1 MGNEMSK
8 WLLMFAV
15 ALLPMSATA
24 QNLNEK
30 MDADAKS
37 SIEIYNTA
45 GEVKVEG
52 WSRNEV
58 EVTGTLGNEVDE
70 FIFERDD
77 DEILIKVKAKSGRSG
92 HRGHSS
98 DLAIKV
104 PQDSSIDVATV
115 SADIEI
121 RGVYGEL
128 EATAVS
134 GDIDLEI
141 FAAEVEAE
149 SVSGDIDARGDGN
162 GSDIELISVSG
173 DITAEKLAGE
183 IQLEAVSG
191 DIKLTNSALDDANVE
206 TVNGEIEFE
215 ANLRKGGEIAIE
227 TVNGTID
234 VEFVGDLSAEFE
246 IETFNGRIRNCFG
259 PEPERVSKYA
269 PGYELNFTEG
279 GGDGRVSIATMNGD
293 LNLCKK

>member
-1 MGNEMSK
+1 MGIEMSK

-15 ALLPMSATA
+15 ALLPLSVAA
-24 QNLNEK
+24 RDLNEK

-45 GEVKVEG
+45 GDVRVEG

-70 FIFERDD
+70 FIFERDGN
-77 DEILIKVKAKSGRSG
+77 EILIKVKAKSGRSG

-104 PQDSSIDVATV
+104 PQESSIDVATV

-128 EATAVS
+128 EANAVS

-162 GSDIELISVSG
+162 GTDIELISVSG
-173 DITAEKLAGE
+173 DIIAEKLAGE

-191 DIKLTNSALDDANVE
+191 DIELINGAFDDANVQ
-206 TVNGEIEFE
+206 TVNGDIEFE
-215 ANLRKGGEIAIE
+215 ASLRKGGEIAIE
-227 TVNGTID
+227 TVNGTVD
-234 VEFVGDLSAEFE
+234 VDFVGDVSAEFE

-279 GGDGRVSIATMNGD
+279 GGDGRVSIATMNGN
-293 LNLCKK
+293 LNLCKR

>member
-1 MGNEMSK
+1 
-8 WLLMFAV
+8 MFALS
-15 ALLPMSATA
+15 LLPLSALA
-24 QNLNEK
+24 GDVNEK
-30 MDADAKS
+30 MDADPKS
-37 SIEIYNTA
+37 NIEIYNTA
-45 GEVKVEG
+45 GSVKVEG
-52 WSRNEV
+52 WSKNEV
-58 EVTGTLGNEVDE
+58 EVIGTLGNEVDE

-77 DEILIKVKAKSGRSG
+77 DDILIKVKAKSGRSG

-98 DLAIKV
+98 NLAIKV
-104 PQDSSIDVATV
+104 PEGSSIDVATV

-121 RGVYGEL
+121 AGVYGEL

-141 FAAEVEAE
+141 FAAKVEAE

-162 GSDIELISVSG
+162 GSDIELVSVSG
-173 DITAEKLAGE
+173 DITTVRLAGE
-183 IQLEAVSG
+183 VQLEAVSG
-191 DIKLTNSALDDANVE
+191 DIELMDGSLDDASVE
-206 TVNGEIEFE
+206 TVNGDIEFE
-215 ANLRKGGEIAIE
+215 ASLRKSGEVAIE

-234 VEFVGDLSAEFE
+234 VDFVGDVSAEFE

-279 GGDGRVSIATMNGD
+279 GGDGRVSIATMNGN

>member
-8 WLLMFAV
+8 WLVMFALS
-15 ALLPMSATA
+15 LLPLSAVA
-24 QNLNEK
+24 KDVNEK

-37 SIEIYNTA
+37 NVEIYNTA
-45 GEVKVEG
+45 GSVKVEG

-58 EVTGTLGNEVDE
+58 EVIGTLGNEVDE

-77 DEILIKVKAKSGRSG
+77 EDILIKVKAKSGRSG

-98 DLAIKV
+98 NLAIKV

-121 RGVYGEL
+121 KGVYGEL

-134 GDIDLEI
+134 GDIDLET
-141 FAAEVEAE
+141 FAAKVEAE
-149 SVSGDIDARGDGN
+149 TVSGDIEARGDGK
-162 GSDIELISVSG
+162 GSDIELVSVSG
-173 DITAEKLAGE
+173 DITAVKLAGE
-183 IQLEAVSG
+183 LQLEAVSG
-191 DIKLTNSALDDANVE
+191 DIELTNGSFDDANVQ
-206 TVNGEIEFE
+206 TVNGDIEFE

-227 TVNGTID
+227 TVNGTINVD
-234 VEFVGDLSAEFE
+234 FVGDVSAEFE

-269 PGYELNFTEG
+269 PGYELNFTEA
-279 GGDGRVSIATMNGD
+279 GGDGRVSIATMNGN